1 MIMFFKLFIPFLI
14 FNYSTTNEEIT
25 ELLIQLNYNKNKLT
39 LNKSYKNNHVENFRI
54 NKLQFY
60 ISNLKFYYQ
69 KKEVLE
75 YHKDY
80 ILVDLENESS
90 LKISVPSKLLF
101 DQIRFN
107 LGIDE
112 ETNRSGA
119 KGDDLDPVHGM
130 YWTWNSGYINFKIEG
145 LYDDDNEFLFH
156 LGGFMKPYNT
166 LQKIKINI
174 SNENRNKLVLN
185 FDTFLNSLDFNI
197 NKILSPGKDAVK
209 SSNLLAK
216 SIN

>member
-1 MIMFFKLFIPFLI
+1 MFFKLFIPFLI

-119 KGDDLDPVHGM
+119 KGDDLDQVHGM

>member
-1 MIMFFKLFIPFLI
+1 MFFKLFIPFLI

-145 LYDDDNEFLFH
+145 LYDEDNEFLFH

>member
-1 MIMFFKLFIPFLI
+1 MFFKLFIPFLI

-174 SNENRNKLVLN
+174 SKENRNKLVLN
-185 FDTFLNSLDFNI
+185 FDTFFNSLDFNI